1 MKKQIG
7 FLVAVFFLVGFIL
20 AGCGGST
27 GTAVNTPQATQK
39 PTATPTPTQEIA
51 GVGYFIEW
59 TDMRVSLLE
68 AIVYTDYNEYFGP
81 DEGFKFVSVL
91 VEYEALAD
99 DVSHNPFYWKLV
111 DSESYGYDYYFM
123 GKEPAL
129 DSSDDLKAGRKAKGW
144 LTFQVPEAE
153 TTFYLVLSDFT
164 HEGEWQFTVAK

>member
-1 MKKQIG
+1 MKKALSL
-7 FLVAVFFLVGFIL
+7 FAVALLL
-20 AGCGGST
+20 AACGGSA

-51 GVGYFIEW
+51 GVGYYIEW
-59 TDMRVSLLE
+59 TDVKVSLLE
-68 AIVYTDYNEYFGP
+68 ASVYTDYNEYFGP

-91 VEYEALAD
+91 VEYEALVD
-99 DVSHNPFYWKLV
+99 GVSYNPLYWKLV
-111 DSESYGYDYYFM
+111 DSESYGYDYYFI

-129 DSSDDLKAGRKAKGW
+129 DSSNALMAGRKAKGW

-164 HEGEWQFTVAK
+164 HDGEWTFTVAN